1 MTAGRPGEI
10 VPPESLAP
18 ACGPDDHC
26 ITCGD
31 VALGMRIVRVD
42 PSTRLAWCSQATP
55 AGRPGPAGEWVDTAL
70 VGDVGPGDIVLV
82 HAGAALARLDA
93 AGAGA
98 A

>member
-1 MTAGRPGEI
+1 MTAGGPGEM

-31 VALGMRIVRVD
+31 VAVGMRIVRFD
-42 PSTRLAWCSQATP
+42 PATRLAWCSRADP
-55 AGRPGPAGEWVDTAL
+55 AGRPAPAGEWVDTDL
-70 VGDVGPGDIVLV
+70 VGDVRPGDLVLV
-82 HAGAALARLDA
+82 HAGTALARLD
-93 AGAGA
+93 GAEVGA